1 MSLEESKAVV
11 RRFFDEFANKGISSA
26 IDEILSPDFVMHTAD
41 GPDVRIEQGRRGYP
55 QFRESF
61 PDVTYTIEDMIAEGD
76 RVAFRM
82 TIEGTHL
89 GRFMNVAPTGR
100 KIRYSRFGI
109 IRLEHG
115 KWAEG
120 WVLTNQISLL
130 QQLGAIP
137 PTSEIGR

>member
-1 MSLEESKAVV
+1 MSPEENKAVV
-11 RRFFDEFANKGISSA
+11 RRFFDEFANKGDSSV
-26 IDEILSPDFVMHTAD
+26 IDEIYSPQFVMHVVD
-41 GPDVRIEQGRRGYP
+41 GPSVGVDSARRGYP
-55 QFRESF
+55 SFRDAF
-61 PDVTYTIEDMIAEGD
+61 PDVKYTIEDMIAEGD
-76 RVAFRM
+76 MVAFRM

-120 WVLTNQISLL
+120 WVLTNQMSLL